1 MTSPGGLPA
10 ASVVDGVDVDA
21 LRNAVCACP
30 AVSDLSG
37 GLLGSVGTYLPGRR
51 VIGIVV
57 RSVPGGVTEVEVHVV
72 ARWGATMAEV
82 AAEVRGAAAPL
93 APGAVVSVTI
103 EDIAVPLDTSISAG
117 LTPCGG

>member
-1 MTSPGGLPA
+1 VTSPGGLPA

-82 AAEVRGAAAPL
+82 AAEVRAAAAPL

-103 EDIAVPLDTSISAG
+103 EDIAAPLDTAISAG
-117 LTPCGG
+117 LTPSGG